1 MINEITVTSED
12 EYNEY
17 KVVFRTY
24 STNDGGQ
31 SDRVSE
37 PTYFIDGDDY
47 ELSTLWDP
55 ADINRLKDMFQNH
68 TKYDYTEAQILPHG
82 EDH

>member
-1 MINEITVTSED
+1 MITEITVTSAD

-17 KVVFRTY
+17 MVVFRIY
-24 STNDGGQ
+24 SNNDGGQ

-37 PTYFIDGDDY
+37 PTYYIDGDDY
-47 ELSTLWDP
+47 ELSDLYDP

-68 TKYDYTEAQILPHG
+68 TKYDYVEAQILPHC
-82 EDH
+82 EDY